1 MQDKENEDKLVDVKG
16 TFESF
21 IEDTLPELSQEDAIK
36 NYKSNDTI
44 NYKRKKKTSS
54 DEDDESEEDEHLK
67 RLKMELLASL
77 ERVNKLAK
85 QLFNEKEYINSVK
98 VKKEPTKYKA
108 KEKVIEEMRQK
119 VQDEKERSREE

>member
-16 TFESF
+16 TFETF
-21 IEDTLPELSQEDAIK
+21 IEDTLPEMSQEDAIK

-44 NYKRKKKTSS
+44 SYKRKKKNNN
-54 DEDDESEEDEHLK
+54 DDDESEDDAHLK

-98 VKKEPTKYKA
+98 VKKGPTKYKA

>member
-1 MQDKENEDKLVDVKG
+1 MQDNENEDKLVDVKG
-16 TFESF
+16 TFETF
-21 IEDTLPELSQEDAIK
+21 IEDTMPEMSQEDAIK

-44 NYKRKKKTSS
+44 SYKRKKKNNNDDDNS
-54 DEDDESEEDEHLK
+54 EDDAHLK

-77 ERVNKLAK
+77 ERVNKLEK
-85 QLFNEKEYINSVK
+85 QLFNEKGYVNSVK
-98 VKKEPTKYKA
+98 VKKESIKYKS